1 MESMVVE
8 NEEGWRPFDKLKLH
22 GPPHNPL
29 PFEAPS
35 FVRGRRDAVLVWTN
49 NQHQKFSDVL
59 FRDDGKRLDRAYWKI
74 PSKAAIP
81 TISGQVQIC
90 LVLKPSMSAS
100 DPDTDESENDNS
112 GDDEDHDDV
121 VLQPTDQYVAVK
133 IHYMDR
139 IHALRNK
146 HSEDPMKEIAAMAY
160 IGNKHPHV
168 LGCHDVLADSQ
179 SVYVV
184 MPYYRNGDLFQKLQE
199 SLKEVKPGIPED
211 CSRFYIRQILLGVQ
225 FLQRKGICH
234 RDLSP
239 ENIMIDDTG
248 CVVIDLGMCLRMPF
262 IGDHGSVVDISQA
275 SNERRLLIKPQGTCG
290 KLPYMSPEIF
300 RNQDP
305 FDGEAVDIWSLGA
318 ILFCMLTGNR
328 SYHRPD
334 PSDAQFY
341 WMTSGIERLLKDWDV
356 NISLEAVDLLKGM
369 LKLDPRDRF
378 TLHEVMTHAWF
389 QQ

>member
-1 MESMVVE
+1 MTTDNQEIC
-8 NEEGWRPFDKLKLH
+8 RPYDTLKLH
-22 GPPHNPL
+22 GPPQNPL

-35 FVRGRRDAVLVWTN
+35 FVRGRRDTVLVWTN
-49 NQHQKFSDVL
+49 NQHQQFTDVL

-74 PSKAAIP
+74 PNKEVIP

-90 LVLKPSMSAS
+90 LVLKPSKSAS
-100 DPDTDESENDNS
+100 DLDTDESENDSS
-112 GDDEDHDDV
+112 GDDEDV
-121 VLQPTDQYVAVK
+121 VLQLTDQYVAVK
-133 IHYMDR
+133 IHFMDR

-160 IGNKHPHV
+160 IGNEHPHV
-168 LGCHDVLADSQ
+168 LGCHDILADSRNI
-179 SVYVV
+179 YVV
-184 MPYYRNGDLFQKLQE
+184 MPYYRGGDLFQKLQE
-199 SLKEVKPGIPED
+199 SLKQVKPGIPED
-211 CSRFYIRQILLGVQ
+211 RSRFYIRQILLGVQ
-225 FLQRKGICH
+225 YLQRKGICH

-248 CVVIDLGMCLRMPF
+248 CVVIDLGMCLRMPYLNN
-262 IGDHGSVVDISQA
+262 HGIVVDITQS
-275 SNERRLLIKPQGTCG
+275 SSERRLLMQPQGTCG

-300 RNQDP
+300 INKDP
-305 FDGEAVDIWSLGA
+305 FDGEAVDIWSLGT

-334 PSDAQFY
+334 PSDAQFF

-369 LKLDPRDRF
+369 LKTNPRDRL
-378 TLHEVMTHAWF
+378 TLQEVMAHAWF
-389 QQ
+389 NQ